1 MSSFTVLTLCA
12 ALVAQSGTPP
22 RKLDPDTV
30 AIVNGHKLAREDF
43 HKFLETQL
51 GSAYLTQFISNYL
64 VETEAQKLGVTLAPG
79 DVEKKLDSYMVNV
92 AARYGGDQKKFL
104 EEIQRSGTDPEAW
117 KESLRMRFR
126 NEALLEQIVRK
137 NRKVSDDELKAAFE
151 RTYGEGGTKLVV
163 RHILL
168 STNLLAP
175 KYKDRFSEEE
185 FYKSLEKVQAE
196 AKERAQ
202 AFLNRVNG
210 GEDFA
215 KVALESDDF
224 TAQKGGDLGEAWQ
237 NRYGEEFDKAAGA
250 LKVGETT
257 GPVKSNIGWHVIQA
271 QPADFDEK
279 YQVRQIL
286 ILSDVGSPGRAE
298 AKKRAEAVLER
309 VKKGEDFAQLAR
321 EFSDDRDSK
330 EKGGELPPFGKGE
343 KVAQLENA
351 VAALMKD
358 QLAPLVETDFG
369 FHVVQLRDKVRT
381 PKGDKKRIAHILVST
396 QYWKVRENKLKP
408 MVEEEARKRAES
420 VLQELKAGK
429 DFNELCQ
436 KESDEVF
443 TKANGGLL
451 ENYTR
456 HRVSPEFH
464 EAIVKLKSGEF
475 SGLVKTPHGYH
486 IAKVD
491 QVVQTKFEDVRQA
504 LTQQESEKPATPLE
518 MQNLRQELERKA
530 TIEK

>member
-1 MSSFTVLTLCA
+1 MNSITVLTLCA
-12 ALVAQSGTPP
+12 SLAAQSGTPP
-22 RKLDPDTV
+22 KKLDSDTV
-30 AIVNGHKLAREDF
+30 AIVNGVKLSRADF
-43 HKFLETQL
+43 HKFLEQQL
-51 GSAYLTQFISNYL
+51 GSAYLQQFISNYL
-64 VETEAQKLGVTLAPG
+64 VETEAKRLDVSLAPG
-79 DVEKKLDSYMVNV
+79 DVENRLEQYMVNV
-92 AARYGGDQKKFL
+92 AARYGGDQKKFF

-117 KESLRMRFR
+117 KESIRTRFR
-126 NEALLEQIVRK
+126 IEALCEQIVRK
-137 NRKVSDDELKAAFE
+137 NRKVSEEELKAAFE
-151 RTYGEGGTKLVV
+151 RTYGEGGTKQVV

-185 FYKSLEKVQAE
+185 FYKTIEKVQAE

-202 AFLNRVNG
+202 AFLARIQG

-286 ILSDVGSPGRAE
+286 ILSDAGTPGRAE
-298 AKKRAEAVLER
+298 AKKRAEGILER
-309 VKKGEDFAQLAR
+309 AKMGEDFAQLAR

-343 KVAQLENA
+343 KVAAIENA
-351 VAALMKD
+351 VAALQKD
-358 QLAPLVETDFG
+358 QIAPLVETDFG
-369 FHVVQLRDKVRT
+369 FHIIQLKDKVRT
-381 PKGDKKRIAHILVST
+381 PRGDKKRIAHVLVST

-408 MVEEEARKRAES
+408 MVEDEARKRAEA
-420 VLQELKAGK
+420 VLQELRAGK
-429 DFNELCQ
+429 DFNEICQ

-443 TKANGGLL
+443 TKATGGLL

-464 EAIVKLKSGEF
+464 EAILKLKGGDI
-475 SGLVKTPHGYH
+475 SGLIKTPHGYH

-491 QVVQTKFEDVRQA
+491 QVVQTNFEDVRQA
-504 LTQQESEKPATPLE
+504 LTQQESDKPATPLE